1 MEVHFK
7 NVSISADIVAKDEK
21 STAVELPTLKNKM
34 MKGVR
39 GLVTSKHTAKKQIL
53 KGVNGVFK
61 PCTITLVL
69 GQPSSGKSSL
79 MKLLSDRFP
88 EEKNIVIERDVMC
101 NGAPAADLRKNTVV
115 GDAMMH
121 GVSGGERKRVT
132 KGEMAFG
139 SNYVMMMD
147 EISTGLDSVATFAI
161 IATQRSIANKF
172 CKTVVISLLQPSP
185 EVFAPFDNVMFLN
198 DGHIMYHGPREK
210 TLGHFESLGFWHPLH
225 RDGADF
231 LLDLRTDEQYQ
242 YEVDIAPGDTVPRS
256 PCEFAKAFE

>member
-1 MEVHFK
+1 MEIHFK

-21 STAVELPTLKNKM
+21 NTAVELPTLKNKM

-39 GLVTSKHTAKKQIL
+39 GLVTSKHTANKQIL

-69 GQPSSGKSSL
+69 GQPSS
-79 MKLLSDRFP
+79 
-88 EEKNIVIERDVMC
+88 
-101 NGAPAADLRKNTVV
+101 V

-121 GVSGGERKRVT
+121 GVSGGERKCVT

-139 SNYVMMMD
+139 SNYVMTMD
-147 EISTGLDSVATFAI
+147 EISTGLDSVSTFAI
-161 IATQRSIANKF
+161 IATQRSIAKKF
-172 CKTVVISLLQPSP
+172 CKTIVISLLQPSP
-185 EVFAPFDNVMFLN
+185 EVFALFDNVMFLN

-210 TLGHFESLGFWHPLH
+210 TLGHFESLGFWHPLR
-225 RDGADF
+225 RDGADL

>member
-1 MEVHFK
+1 MEIHFK

-21 STAVELPTLKNKM
+21 NTAVELPTLKNKM

-39 GLVTSKHTAKKQIL
+39 GLVTSKHTANKQIL

-69 GQPSSGKSSL
+69 GQPSSGKSLL

-88 EEKNIVIERDVMC
+88 EEENIVIEGDVMC
-101 NGAPAADLRKNTVV
+101 NGAPAADLRKV
-115 GDAMMH
+115 
-121 GVSGGERKRVT
+121 
-132 KGEMAFG
+132 
-139 SNYVMMMD
+139 
-147 EISTGLDSVATFAI
+147 TGLDSVSTFAI
-161 IATQRSIANKF
+161 IATQRSIAKKF
-172 CKTVVISLLQPSP
+172 CKTIVISLLQPSP
-185 EVFAPFDNVMFLN
+185 EVFALFDNVMFLN

-210 TLGHFESLGFWHPLH
+210 TLGHFESLGFWHPLR
-225 RDGADF
+225 RDGADL

>member
-1 MEVHFK
+1 
-7 NVSISADIVAKDEK
+7 
-21 STAVELPTLKNKM
+21 
-34 MKGVR
+34 
-39 GLVTSKHTAKKQIL
+39 
-53 KGVNGVFK
+53 
-61 PCTITLVL
+61 
-69 GQPSSGKSSL
+69 
-79 MKLLSDRFP
+79 
-88 EEKNIVIERDVMC
+88 
-101 NGAPAADLRKNTVV
+101 
-115 GDAMMH
+115 MMH

-242 YEVDIAPGDTVPRS
+242 YEVDIAPGDTVPSILIARFDACVYQGIDYCVGYGMTMGKYS
-256 PCEFAKAFE
+256 LTTYEVPCEKF